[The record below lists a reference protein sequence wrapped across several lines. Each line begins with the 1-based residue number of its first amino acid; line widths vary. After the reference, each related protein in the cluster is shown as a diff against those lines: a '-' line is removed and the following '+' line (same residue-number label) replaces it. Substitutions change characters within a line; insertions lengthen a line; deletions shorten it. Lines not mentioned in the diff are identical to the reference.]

1 MKHLINGAFSRLGY
15 RIVQDSPLLF
25 HGQELN
31 RLYREAP
38 WIKYWLEL
46 DQQQRQQI
54 SPFLWESK
62 AQLGQDLFAM
72 VSALKKGSG
81 CSGYFVDI
89 GASDG
94 VRYSNSWL
102 LEKSLGWRGIAAEP
116 ARSWHERLTSNR
128 SCIIEK
134 RAVFGS
140 SGEQLQFLDVSNK
153 IGYPELSSLAFSQSR
168 DERSSIRTGDASS
181 YTVETV
187 SLTDL
192 LKQYDAPSQ
201 IDFLSIDTEG
211 SEYEIMKPLDLK
223 NYRFTAICIEHNFN
237 TTLRN
242 LIHTLLESH
251 GYKRVHEAASA
262 WDDWYIDSTDPQAN

>member
-1 MKHLINGAFSRLGY
+1 MKRFINNALSKLGY
-15 RIVQDSPLLF
+15 KVVQDSPLLF

-54 SPFLWESK
+54 SPFLWKSK

-72 VSALKKGSG
+72 VSALHKVSG
-81 CSGYFVDI
+81 PSGYFVDI

-102 LEKSLGWRGIAAEP
+102 LEKSLGWDGIVAEP

-140 SGEQLQFLDVSNK
+140 SGETLHFLDVSNK
-153 IGYPELSSLAFSQSR
+153 IGYPELSSLAFSKNR
-168 DERSSIRTGDASS
+168 DERSSLRTGDSSS
-181 YTVETV
+181 YKVETV

-211 SEYEIMKPLDLK
+211 SEYEIIKSLDFNSYK
-223 NYRFTAICIEHNFN
+223 FTSICIEHNYN
-237 TTLRN
+237 IKLRSS
-242 LIHTLLESH
+242 IHALLQRH
-251 GYKRVHEAASA
+251 GYRRVHQAASA
-262 WDDWYIDSTDPQAN
+262 WDDWFIKSTDP